1 MSSEE
6 PLPCCNLLPNTAIW
20 LPPVVSSSVSH
31 AKLPVQLGVEGVEQM
46 NTGSSQ
52 MASQLTQAWQL
63 VSSSKKQWQ
72 CWAVEVFLTQH
83 MTIVQHLRVGG
94 EQKG

>member
-1 MSSEE
+1 
-6 PLPCCNLLPNTAIW
+6 
-20 LPPVVSSSVSH
+20 
-31 AKLPVQLGVEGVEQM
+31 
-46 NTGSSQ
+46 